1 MNVGRVAIFFS
12 IFFLFFF
19 FFWAPFQWASTC
31 SGFTESALCI
41 LSTLLVLVLLC
52 QPGESKHVT
61 LVSIGGN
68 RVIRGGNGIVD
79 DPVDD
84 GKQKA
89 VLEALEARK
98 IRNEE
103 EPKTRSSFLPEK
115 CLLAYLLLF
124 C

>member
-1 MNVGRVAIFFS
+1 M
-12 IFFLFFF
+12 
-19 FFWAPFQWASTC
+19 
-31 SGFTESALCI
+31 
-41 LSTLLVLVLLC
+41 LVLLC
-52 QPGESKHVT
+52 QPGESTHVT
-61 LVSIGGN
+61 LVSIGGK

-79 DPVDD
+79 DSVDD

-98 IRNEE
+98 IRNDE
-103 EPKTRSSFLPEK
+103 EPKARSSFLPEK